1 LTVSRGPGYIE
12 RAIAVCIAECTKKMV
27 SDTEYERL
35 SGGKKKRKTVLVR
48 PWTVY
53 HACGFCPCP
62 IPNNWRPS
70 ESQHKAVARA
80 MRSFVRKF
88 PQYAVLGRRSGT
100 LCLYEAAD
108 PLSEMWARLCS
119 QRQMHVAMVDAQM
132 ALEHKQ
138 ARRNERFVISQ
149 KKSKL
154 SYGTRGGRLSARPPR
169 PWRPD
174 L

>member
-1 LTVSRGPGYIE
+1 VSRGPGYIE
-12 RAIAVCIAECTKKMV
+12 RAIAVCIAECTKERA

-35 SGGKKKRKTVLVR
+35 SGGKKRPKAVLVR
-48 PWTVY
+48 PWNVY
-53 HACGFCPCP
+53 GACGWFTPSTS
-62 IPNNWRPS
+62 WQPS

-88 PQYAVLGRRSGT
+88 SQYAVIGRRSGT

-108 PLSEMWARLCS
+108 PLSEMWARLSS
-119 QRQMHVAMVDAQM
+119 QRQRHVTMVDAQL

-138 ARRNERFVISQ
+138 ARRNERFVVSR

-154 SYGTRGGRLSARPPR
+154 SYVTRSGRLSSRPPR